1 MKVRLIVQYK
11 FLDCVCVFDNITSQ
25 MGALAQLLE
34 LLLYDWK
41 VMGSSRG
48 INLNLSA
55 DAK

>member
-1 MKVRLIVQYK
+1 MKVRQIVQYK

-25 MGALAQLLE
+25 MGVLARLLE
-34 LLLYDWK
+34 RLLCDWK